1 MFNNHKSNVFFN
13 KPSVCI
19 NSLLSGYYQNVRGLR
34 TKLNLLKC
42 SIPSSTHDFI
52 IFTET
57 WLNNNFFDNELGFTQ
72 HNVFRRD
79 RTEKTSP
86 HNRGGGVLV
95 AIKKTFNSKLLNIDT
110 LNVEQVFVKV
120 IVGDL
125 LIIFCAVYFPPNSDL
140 QLYLNHLSVLESIDS
155 SFPNCKFIICG
166 DYNIPSLSWESDKH
180 GLKCVNF
187 LSSQVGSSL
196 IESCSVLNLYQF
208 NSIINAHGNILDLV
222 FSNLLES
229 SINLYDDPFVPIDPC
244 HPPIQINVRLPIS
257 QPILNNDRTIYNY
270 VKGDYINANLFFNS
284 FNWLNTFRHLNT
296 EAAALVFQHAL
307 LEALHS
313 FVPQKTISTSHNFP
327 YWFNK
332 ELKTL
337 VWKKNKAHSIYIK
350 NKSKSNY
357 EKFSLLRARYKSQSK
372 IVFHDFIHRSE
383 SEIISNPK
391 YFWNWV
397 NFNTKSHGIPNSVF
411 LGDTIANNGAAIA
424 NLFSDY
430 FSSVYNTSPVH
441 SPDEPYIFA
450 STYQFD
456 HIIPNKCSISLNEV
470 SDGLRTLI
478 KCRSPGPDGVSGYF
492 LANLANSIAYPIFIL
507 YNKSLEEGVF
517 PSIWKT
523 SSITPVF
530 KKGDKSNVKNYRP
543 ISGLVQIGKLLE
555 KLVLA
560 QMIKPIN
567 NILDNSQHGFR
578 PGRSTLTCNLSL
590 QNFILN
596 AFNDNCQV
604 DVIYTD
610 FAKAFD
616 RVDHELLIIILGKL
630 GFSHPL
636 LSWFKSYLT
645 NRSQFT
651 QVHGFYSETV
661 PVPSGTPQGG
671 HLSPILFNLF
681 INGLSLVLKKCQILF
696 FADDLKIFTRISSFE
711 DCLVLQDELNILYVW
726 CRNWGMCLNT
736 DKCYSMCF
744 YRSRRHITYTYSI
757 NDVQLRS
764 VSSITDLGVTL
775 TTNLNFRDHI
785 ESVVKKSLKV
795 LGFIKRH
802 SSEFKNLSSFK
813 LLYCALVRSIL
824 EYGAPIWN
832 PYTKTDIDFIERVQN
847 RFLKFVAFKFNL
859 TIDNHDYTQI
869 RSFLNIPALSSR
881 REIADI
887 SFIYKLING
896 ITDDPDLL
904 KCIPFTIPAY
914 NNRSTSLFYIPVYST
929 NYLKNSPIP
938 RAMALC
944 NKLSTRVDFFF
955 SSLKEII
962 NVHMNNVNT

>member
-1 MFNNHKSNVFFN
+1 MPSTPKITVGAVKSNNTLTLSDLAKMISTLSSNQDKSFKLINSRIDDLSTHLNKLDSALAECQNKTQRLEVRVKALETQKSALDNNYIDFSLIVRNVVLDVQKRSLNVILHGVKESIETVAKERIIHDNNKINELFTLLSIN
-13 KPSVCI
+13 SDVIANISRLGHPSLSNQRPIKLILRNPCDADRILTSFMKVKRESPYAVQNISLVKDRTQAERRHIKEVYVDFKNRPEAGEKDIKPSVCI

-57 WLNNNFFDNELGFTQ
+57 WLRNTFLDNELGFTQ

-86 HNRGGGVLV
+86 HNRDGGVLV
-95 AIKKTFNSKLLNIDT
+95 AIKKTFNSILLNIDT
-110 LNVEQVFVKV
+110 LNVEQVFVKI
-120 IVGDL
+120 IVGDI

-140 QLYLNHLSVLESIDS
+140 QLYLNHLSVLESIDT

-166 DYNIPSLSWESDKH
+166 DYNIPSLSWKSDKH

-196 IESCSVLNLYQF
+196 IESGSVLNLYQF

-244 HPPIQINVRLPIS
+244 HPPIQIYVRLPIS

-307 LEALHS
+307 LEALRS

-337 VWKKNKAHSIYIK
+337 VWKKNKAHSTYIK

-357 EKFSLLRARYKSQSK
+357 EKFSLLRAQYKSQSK
-372 IVFHDFIHRSE
+372 IDFHDFMHRSE
-383 SEIISNPK
+383 SEIISSPK

-397 NFNTKSHGIPNSVF
+397 NFNTKSHGILNSVF
-411 LGDTIANNGAAIA
+411 LGDTIANNGADIA
-424 NLFSDY
+424 NLFSNY
-430 FSSVYNTSPVH
+430 FSSLYNTSRVH
-441 SPDEPYIFA
+441 SPDEPQIFA

-456 HIIPNKCSISLNEV
+456 HIIPNKCSISLNAV

-517 PSIWKT
+517 PSIWKI

-560 QMIKPIN
+560 QIIKPIN

-651 QVHGFYSETV
+651 QVHGFHSETV
-661 PVPSGTPQGG
+661 PVPSGTP
-671 HLSPILFNLF
+671 
-681 INGLSLVLKKCQILF
+681 
-696 FADDLKIFTRISSFE
+696 
-711 DCLVLQDELNILYVW
+711 
-726 CRNWGMCLNT
+726 
-736 DKCYSMCF
+736 
-744 YRSRRHITYTYSI
+744 
-757 NDVQLRS
+757 
-764 VSSITDLGVTL
+764 
-775 TTNLNFRDHI
+775 
-785 ESVVKKSLKV
+785 
-795 LGFIKRH
+795 
-802 SSEFKNLSSFK
+802 
-813 LLYCALVRSIL
+813 
-824 EYGAPIWN
+824 
-832 PYTKTDIDFIERVQN
+832 
-847 RFLKFVAFKFNL
+847 
-859 TIDNHDYTQI
+859 
-869 RSFLNIPALSSR
+869 
-881 REIADI
+881 
-887 SFIYKLING
+887 
-896 ITDDPDLL
+896 
-904 KCIPFTIPAY
+904 
-914 NNRSTSLFYIPVYST
+914 
-929 NYLKNSPIP
+929 
-938 RAMALC
+938 
-944 NKLSTRVDFFF
+944 
-955 SSLKEII
+955 
-962 NVHMNNVNT
+962 